1 MAFFKLRPK
10 SDIEQISARIEA
22 AETALATAEQV
33 LTATA
38 ASAALA
44 DDPLKA
50 TAKERAAVDEANA
63 RLRILQDGLAHAE
76 RAERQRK
83 NEAKIKAW
91 EAQKRSLRQKISI
104 IEKASQEFE
113 VALDNAMSAYRRAI
127 MASKDVARLLPSG
140 GDWTHFG
147 TALAKIPRRPSP
159 SSTPA
164 VPCMN

>member
-76 RAERQRK
+76 RADASARTRRK
-83 NEAKIKAW
+83 SRLG
-91 EAQKRSLRQKISI
+91 KRRSDPCGRRS
-104 IEKASQEFE
+104 AS
-113 VALDNAMSAYRRAI
+113 S
-127 MASKDVARLLPSG
+127 
-140 GDWTHFG
+140 
-147 TALAKIPRRPSP
+147 RRPAR
-159 SSTPA
+159 SSR
-164 VPCMN
+164 